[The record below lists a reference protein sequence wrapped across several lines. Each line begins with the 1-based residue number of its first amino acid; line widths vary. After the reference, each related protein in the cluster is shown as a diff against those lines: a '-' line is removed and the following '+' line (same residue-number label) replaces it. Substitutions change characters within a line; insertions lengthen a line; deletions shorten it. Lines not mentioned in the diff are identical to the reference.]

1 MFHTEISSVE
11 LGHAAVEAG
20 KINPVGAGT
29 QFKSEGQQTAV
40 EPRRAVVPAQSLK
53 SRRILSL
60 GVSFS
65 IVLDYKRPTYVNLLF
80 SLSI

>member
-1 MFHTEISSVE
+1 MKLVHV
-11 LGHAAVEAG
+11 AVEAG
-20 KINPVGAGT
+20 KINLVRADT
-29 QFKSEGQQTAV
+29 QLKSEGQQTAV
-40 EPRRAVVPAQSLK
+40 EPRRTVVPAQSLK

-65 IVLDYKRPTYVNLLF
+65 IVLDYKRPTYVNKGNLLF